1 MYKTALGVVE
11 SVRRSNHQ
19 YKYLTSQAIG
29 SVISEAAGSQSWLD
43 AGEQLQKDGQ
53 REVHDAKNK
62 KAVEATVDAG
72 FGKAKS

>member
-1 MYKTALGVVE
+1 M
-11 SVRRSNHQ
+11 
-19 YKYLTSQAIG
+19 IP
-29 SVISEAAGSQSWLD
+29 EAAGSQSWLD